1 MDRTQKFFRLLDRK
15 TRARVLACIHS
26 ISLGSFDLLDIRA
39 LSGFPDTYRCRIGD
53 IRIIFQK
60 FPNGNSVI
68 DVGFRKDVYKRL
80 KR

>member
-1 MDRTQKFFRLLDRK
+1 MDRTQKFLRLLDRK
-15 TRARVLACIHS
+15 TRARVLTCIYS
-26 ISLGSFDLLDIRA
+26 ISLDSLDVLDIHP
-39 LSGFPDTYRCRIGD
+39 LSGFPDTFRCRIGD

-60 FPNGNSVI
+60 FPYGNSVI